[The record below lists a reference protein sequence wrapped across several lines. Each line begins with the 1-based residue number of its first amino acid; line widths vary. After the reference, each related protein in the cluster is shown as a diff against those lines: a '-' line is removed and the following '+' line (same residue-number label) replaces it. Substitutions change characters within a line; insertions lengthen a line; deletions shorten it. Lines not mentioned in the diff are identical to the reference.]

1 MIKKGK
7 RELAEKMADLTFSL
21 LEHCQLKQ
29 EYISKM
35 LGLTVA
41 EFKLMRS
48 FRKDKNL
55 TVNDLARRMDL
66 SSSRLTRILDGLVEK
81 KIINRELSEKDR
93 RTMNIS
99 LTQKGKRIQNELNE
113 TYIKTHEEI
122 VELLPE
128 GGGDS
133 VIFAMEK
140 LNNAMEKWVKKGK

>member
-1 MIKKGK
+1 MLLTNINNVMIKKGK

-99 LTQKGKRIQNELNE
+99 LTQKGKRIQN
-113 TYIKTHEEI
+113 
-122 VELLPE
+122 
-128 GGGDS
+128 
-133 VIFAMEK
+133 
-140 LNNAMEKWVKKGK
+140 